1 MSYRFVYGDLLS
13 IRDVDAICHQ
23 VNCLTIIPHGLS
35 LELALTYPW
44 ADIYSRRKG
53 VGNRNLATLESR
65 GIPGKIKIFKQDL
78 YPAVICMHAQWDYGN
93 CEKAHQRYIP
103 PHIDCKET
111 RQKWFEQCLDE
122 IGATPYN
129 KIAFPFKIGCGL
141 AGACWRDY
149 NKILKK
155 FSVTYQKEVLIIVPH

>member
-44 ADIYSRRKG
+44 TDIYSRRKG
-53 VGNRNLATLESR
+53 VGNRNLATLETR

-78 YPAVICMHAQWDYGN
+78 YPAVICMHAQNRMFYCFVYGN
-93 CEKAHQRYIP
+93 LLSIRDVDAINARKHKFLHTLTAKR
-103 PHIDCKET
+103 
-111 RQKWFEQCLDE
+111 LDR
-122 IGATPYN
+122 N
-129 KIAFPFKIGCGL
+129 GL
-141 AGACWRDY
+141 
-149 NKILKK
+149 N
-155 FSVTYQKEVLIIVPH
+155 SV